1 MDFFNA
7 DNHAHLI
14 SVTLDFQMICKELK
28 REREKERERESSRHC
43 SSHSIAMGLTSIM
56 DYVLVHHMI
65 NYMLGSKVRHL
76 NRRKAG
82 MQTNVKNQ

>member
-28 REREKERERESSRHC
+28 RERERERERVVV
-43 SSHSIAMGLTSIM
+43 IAVRT
-56 DYVLVHHMI
+56 VL
-65 NYMLGSKVRHL
+65 RW
-76 NRRKAG
+76 A
-82 MQTNVKNQ
+82 

>member
-28 REREKERERESSRHC
+28 RERESSRHC

-82 MQTNVKNQ
+82 M

>member
-28 REREKERERESSRHC
+28 RERKKERERVVV
-43 SSHSIAMGLTSIM
+43 IAVRT
-56 DYVLVHHMI
+56 VL
-65 NYMLGSKVRHL
+65 RW
-76 NRRKAG
+76 A
-82 MQTNVKNQ
+82 

>member
-28 REREKERERESSRHC
+28 REREKERERERVVV
-43 SSHSIAMGLTSIM
+43 IAVRT
-56 DYVLVHHMI
+56 VL
-65 NYMLGSKVRHL
+65 RW
-76 NRRKAG
+76 A
-82 MQTNVKNQ
+82 